1 MDSTLNNRY
10 LSVVCS
16 SRRRNIDDMGHVPI
30 NVITVEREYGS
41 FGGTFAHDL
50 AARLGWQF
58 LDSELVERAARVAG
72 VDPEV
77 AAKYDER
84 LDPWY
89 YRYGKIFWQDTSY
102 STAGPADEYLFDSQR
117 MFTLIHQEILEAA
130 KGGNCVLVGR
140 GSACALA
147 GHPGCFHI
155 FVYATASAK
164 KEWFMRTYPEQANH
178 AEQHLAARDRS
189 RAAVIRKF
197 YQQNWCSRGLYHMLL
212 NSCIGT
218 DAMIAAVECAAGICA
233 PAPELA
239 QAQSSK

>member
-1 MDSTLNNRY
+1 MVHR
-10 LSVVCS
+10 
-16 SRRRNIDDMGHVPI
+16 PI
-30 NVITVEREYGS
+30 KVITVEREYGS
-41 FGGTFAHDL
+41 RGGQFAHDL
-50 AARLGWQF
+50 AQHLGWRL
-58 LDSELVERAARVAG
+58 LDSELVEGAAHIAG

-102 STAGPADEYLFDSQR
+102 FTAGPPNEQFFDSER
-117 MFTLIHQEILEAA
+117 MLTLIRQEILEAA
-130 KGGNCVLVGR
+130 NEGHCVLVGR

-155 FVYATASAK
+155 FVYATPSAK
-164 KEWFMRTYPEQANH
+164 KDWFMRAFPEQAQH
-178 AEQHLAARDRS
+178 AEQHLVAYDRR

-197 YQQNWCSRGLYHMLL
+197 YQQEWCSRSLYHMML

-218 DAMIAAVECAAGICA
+218 EAMISAVECAAGIC
-233 PAPELA
+233 PPVPELT
-239 QAQSSK
+239 QTEPPK